1 MVQVDVAVIG
11 GGICGCA
18 LLYELS
24 RYQVSAVLLEREND
38 VSIGTTKA
46 NSAIVHAGYDPLP
59 GTRMA
64 RYNVEGN
71 ALVKEL
77 CRRLDVP
84 CRETGSL
91 VLAFDGEEMLQV
103 DLLFH
108 RGRKNGVPGLRVLN
122 PAELRALEPAV
133 SGEAKAALYAPSAAV
148 VSPWELAIA
157 LAETAVRNGAGVRLN
172 SEVTAVRKADGGPG
186 FVLDAG
192 GEEIRARYVVNA
204 AGVDCDQV
212 DRMVNPATF
221 TVHPSKGQYYL
232 LDKSQGSLVNHV
244 VFQCPG
250 KNGKGVLV
258 APTVH
263 GNLIVGP
270 NAEPAGRADLS
281 TTAEGLEFV
290 RRAAAKSVPGIAFRE
305 SIRNFSGLR
314 ALTDEEDFIVGE
326 SETPGFFRIA
336 GIKSPGLTSA
346 PAIARD
352 MVRMLGAA
360 GLALE
365 EKAEWIDRRQVVRF
379 KRLSAAERA
388 ELVRR
393 QPLYGRIVCRCET
406 VTEGEIVAALRSPLP
421 PCSLDGVK
429 RRCGAGM
436 GRCQG
441 GFCGPRVLEIIARET
456 GRPPERI
463 PQDRAGMN
471 VVTGRTKEG
480 Q

>member
-1 MVQVDVAVIG
+1 MIQVDVAVIG

-24 RYQVSAVLLEREND
+24 RYQVSSMLLEREND
-38 VSIGTTKA
+38 VSVGTTKA
-46 NSAIVHAGYDPLP
+46 NSAIVHAGYDPMP
-59 GTRMA
+59 GTKMA

-77 CRRLDVP
+77 CYRLDVP
-84 CRETGSL
+84 CKETGSL
-91 VLAFDGEEMLQV
+91 VLAFDGEEMQQV
-103 DLLFH
+103 DALFH

-122 PAELRALEPAV
+122 PAEVRALEPAV
-133 SGEAKAALYAPSAAV
+133 SDAVKAALYAPGTAI

-157 LAETAVRNGAGVRLN
+157 LAETAVRNGADVRLN
-172 SEVTAVRKADGGPG
+172 SEVTAIRRGDGDRG
-186 FVLDAG
+186 FILTAG
-192 GEEIRARYVVNA
+192 GEEIHTRYVVNA
-204 AGVDCDQV
+204 AGVDCDRV
-212 DRMVNPATF
+212 DRLVNPASF
-221 TVHPSKGQYYL
+221 CVHPSKGQYYL
-232 LDKSQGSLVNHV
+232 LDKSQGALVNHV
-244 VFQCPG
+244 IFQCPG
-250 KNGKGVLV
+250 KHGKGVLV

-270 NAEPAGRADLS
+270 DAEPAERGDLS
-281 TTAEGLEFV
+281 TTAAGLEFV
-290 RRAAAKSVPGIAFRE
+290 RRTAAKSVPGIAFRE

-326 SETPGFFRIA
+326 SETSGFFRIA

-352 MVRMLGAA
+352 MVRMLGAS
-360 GLALE
+360 GLVLE
-365 EKAEWIDRRQVVRF
+365 EKAEWMDRRHVVRF
-379 KRLSAAERA
+379 KQLSAAERA
-388 ELVRR
+388 ELIRR

-406 VTEGEIVAALRSPLP
+406 VTEGEIVAALHSPLP

-456 GRPPERI
+456 GCAPEQI
-463 PQDRAGMN
+463 PQDRAGTT